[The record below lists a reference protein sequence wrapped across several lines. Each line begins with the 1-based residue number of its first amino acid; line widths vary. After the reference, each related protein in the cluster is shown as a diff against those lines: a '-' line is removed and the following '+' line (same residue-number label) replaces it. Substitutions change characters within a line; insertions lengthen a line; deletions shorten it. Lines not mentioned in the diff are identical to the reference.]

1 MNLGLSA
8 RLHTRHVISHRIHAS
23 LSRVD
28 FDNRC
33 KLIFAALQLLFPV
46 DTQGLAEFEHKGL
59 RVRATVKHVDLR
71 VHGNIRALIV
81 IILYRKMKVLF
92 HI

>member
-1 MNLGLSA
+1 MNFGLRA
-8 RLHTRHVISHRIHAS
+8 CLHTSHVISHRIHAG

-28 FDNRC
+28 FDDRG
-33 KLIFAALQLLFPV
+33 KFVLATLQLLFPV
-46 DTQGLAEFEHKGL
+46 DAEGLAELQHQRL
-59 RVRATVKHVDLR
+59 RVRPAVQHVNLR
-71 VHGNIRALIV
+71 VHGYVRALLV

>member
-8 RLHTRHVISHRIHAS
+8 SLDTRHVISHRVHAS

-28 FDNRC
+28 FDDRC
-33 KLIFAALQLLFPV
+33 QLMLAALQLLFPV
-46 DTQGLAEFEHKGL
+46 DTKGLAEFEYKGL
-59 RVRATVKHVDLR
+59 GVRATVKHVNLR

-81 IILYRKMKVLF
+81 IILYRKMEVFF